1 MRKIAII
8 TSLLMILTMGQ
19 VVLGQ
24 SAGDL
29 AFIGWNSDGNDDMV
43 FILLADFSVD
53 TKVYISDDEY
63 NNGWANSEGAIS
75 WVVPNGG
82 LLAGTMVEINNSGSD
97 PPTVNTGT
105 VAEEDAGF
113 NIATGE
119 EAVYAYTS
127 TGTYN
132 SGTFTFLAA
141 FCNASSFGDFLN
153 GTSLT
158 DGTDAWSWGNKD
170 NWRYTGSTSS
180 TSVGQMKT
188 YLQNSNNWEFTDG
201 SGDQSFT
208 FSFSDFSLPVELSSF
223 TARVERGTVILE
235 WVTESEIENLGF
247 LLERASTSLSTPE
260 THPEWKEIAN
270 YIDNP
275 ELQGQGSVTGRT
287 EYQFVDNSVEVG
299 KTYDYRLADVSYSGV
314 VEYHSLTV
322 MGVELTGL
330 PTEFALL
337 PAYPNPFNPA
347 TTILY
352 TLIEDGNV
360 TLTIFDINGRE
371 VVRLVEETQTAG
383 AYDLTWDARGIS
395 SGVYFY
401 KLVQGDKVS
410 TRKLIYLK

>member
-1 MRKIAII
+1 MRKITII
-8 TSLLMILTMGQ
+8 STILIVVAMGQ

-75 WVVPNGG
+75 WVVPSGG
-82 LLAGTMVEINNSGSD
+82 LLAGTMIEINNSGSD

-105 VAEEDAGF
+105 VAREDAGF
-113 NIATGE
+113 DIANGE

-127 TGTYN
+127 TDTYN

-153 GTSLT
+153 GSSLT

-223 TARVERGTVILE
+223 TARSERGAVVLE

-247 LLERASTSLSTPE
+247 LLERRSNGGME
-260 THPEWKEIAN
+260 EWKEIAN

-275 ELQGQGSVTGRT
+275 ELQGQGSETGRT
-287 EYQFVDNSVEVG
+287 EYQFVDNTVEVG
-299 KTYDYRLADVSYSGV
+299 KTYDYRLADVSYDGI

-322 MGVELTGL
+322 MGVEVAEF

-337 PAYPNPFNPA
+337 LAYPNPFNPA
-347 TTILY
+347 TTISY
-352 TLIEDGNV
+352 NLIEDGNV

-371 VVRLVEETQTAG
+371 VSRLVEETQTAG
-383 AYDLTWDARGIS
+383 E
-395 SGVYFY
+395 
-401 KLVQGDKVS
+401 
-410 TRKLIYLK
+410 

>member
-1 MRKIAII
+1 MRKITII
-8 TSLLMILTMGQ
+8 STILIVVAMGQ

-75 WVVPNGG
+75 WVVPSGG
-82 LLAGTMVEINNSGSD
+82 LLAGTMIEINNSGSD

-105 VAEEDAGF
+105 VAREDAGF
-113 NIATGE
+113 DIANGE

-127 TGTYN
+127 TDTYN

-153 GTSLT
+153 GSSLT

-223 TARVERGTVILE
+223 TARSERGAVVLE

-247 LLERASTSLSTPE
+247 LLERRSNGGME
-260 THPEWKEIAN
+260 EWKEIAN

-275 ELQGQGSVTGRT
+275 ELQGQGSETGRT
-287 EYQFVDNSVEVG
+287 EYQFVDNTVEVG
-299 KTYDYRLADVSYSGV
+299 KTYDYRLADVSYDGV

-322 MGVELTGL
+322 MGVEVAEF

-337 PAYPNPFNPA
+337 LAYPNPFNPA
-347 TTILY
+347 TTISY
-352 TLIEDGNV
+352 NLIEDGNV

-371 VVRLVEETQTAG
+371 VSRLVEETQTAG
-383 AYDLTWDARGIS
+383 EYELFWDANHVS
-395 SGVYFY
+395 SGVYFCR
-401 KLVQGDKVS
+401 LVQGNHVS
-410 TRKLIYLK
+410 TQKLILLK